1 MQTIKKKLRSQY
13 GASITFALL
22 LFLVC
27 AALCS
32 VIIVAATS
40 SAGRMSK
47 LAETDQRYYAVTS
60 AADLIT
66 ELLKEPVTIVQ
77 REEIKKV
84 EKTTHT
90 EVETSVTKTISETVE
105 TDEGTQTVDKLVT
118 EITTTF
124 SDYGPVK
131 DPTQI
136 ETRQYLINK
145 AAKDIQETDY
155 SETNQ
160 VPENNDRIK
169 ASLANDAAYW
179 VFENKSDKVERMI
192 SLAPSDESPSPL
204 NGTLLPV
211 EIKESLNPQ
220 ERLLVFTIYN
230 SDNSKGTP
238 YTLELS
244 FQALQT
250 ESIIPGTA
258 VKETEIQYQTP
269 VTTYPAADTVV
280 KTTTTITT
288 VTSTV
293 VNTTIKAFTWELKSV
308 RTISA

>member
-1 MQTIKKKLRSQY
+1 MQTIKRKLGSRR

-27 AALCS
+27 AVLSS

-60 AADLIT
+60 AADLVK
-66 ELLKEPVTIVQ
+66 ELLDEPVSIVQ

-90 EVETSVTKTISETVE
+90 EVETSVTKTVSETVE
-105 TDEGTQTVDKLVT
+105 TDDGPQVVEKQVT
-118 EITTTF
+118 EVTTEF

-136 ETRQYLINK
+136 DTRRYLISK
-145 AAKDIQETDY
+145 AAKDILNTDY

-160 VPENNDRIK
+160 VPGDGKRIK
-169 ASLANDAAYW
+169 ASLVTDAAYW
-179 VFENKSDKVERMI
+179 VFDNSPDKVERTI
-192 SLAPSDESPSPL
+192 SLTPAEGTAL

-220 ERLLVFTIYN
+220 EGLLVFTIYN

-244 FQALQT
+244 FQASLT
-250 ESIIPGTA
+250 ESILPGTA
-258 VKETEIQYQTP
+258 VKTTEISYQSP
-269 VTTYPAADTVV
+269 MITYPAIDTEV

-288 VTSTV
+288 VTTTV
-293 VNTTIKAFTWELKSV
+293 VNTTIKSFTWELKSV